1 MPVSS
6 LIFFAS
12 FLNLFN
18 YELLLKKVGYRQVKN
33 ILDFFQKK
41 LGLVDK
47 NHMHNFNLNFDTLS
61 RKSLVGYGGA
71 HRMS

>member
-1 MPVSS
+1 M
-6 LIFFAS
+6 
-12 FLNLFN
+12 
-18 YELLLKKVGYRQVKN
+18 EKVGYRQVKN

-71 HRMS
+71 HRMKCHK

>member
-1 MPVSS
+1 MG
-6 LIFFAS
+6 
-12 FLNLFN
+12 
-18 YELLLKKVGYRQVKN
+18 KVGYRQVKN

-41 LGLVDK
+41 LGLGY
-47 NHMHNFNLNFDTLS
+47 HMHSLNFDTLS

>member
-6 LIFFAS
+6 LIFFES

-41 LGLVDK
+41 LGLGY
-47 NHMHNFNLNFDTLS
+47 HMHNFNLNFDTLS
-61 RKSLVGYGGA
+61 RESLVGYGGA